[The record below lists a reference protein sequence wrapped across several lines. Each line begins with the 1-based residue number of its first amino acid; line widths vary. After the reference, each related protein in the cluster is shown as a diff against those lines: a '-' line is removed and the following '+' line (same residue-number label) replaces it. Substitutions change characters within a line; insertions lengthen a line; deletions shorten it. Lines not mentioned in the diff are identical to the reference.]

1 MYEGLKDHE
10 PNCEGLA
17 SGLSDLELKSNQGVS
32 IGSSREKEELDLVKP
47 LSYFSRVDRQLVVAA
62 FVGI

>member
-1 MYEGLKDHE
+1 MYEELKDHE

-17 SGLSDLELKSNQGVS
+17 SRLSDLELKSNQCVS

-47 LSYFSRVDRQLVVAA
+47 FGDFSRVDRELVAAA